1 MGNYGF
7 SYRGWRGST
16 LLVGG
21 NPMAVEKRKLSKTE
35 KRVIGIMSTVTV
47 LALLVF
53 AWVTYANDYYKAT
66 DVAKKAMLGT
76 VTVEVTETDDYY
88 LFSKG
93 AAISYVGPADGKG
106 IVFYP
111 GGKVD
116 EKAYAPML
124 LKLAEEGYEVYLVKM
139 PAKLA
144 IFGMNA
150 AEDIFEEANHI
161 KEWTM
166 MGHSLGGAMAASFSA
181 SHDKEVE
188 ALVLL
193 AAYSTEDLSELDIEV
208 YSFYGSEDKVLNM
221 EKYEEYRDNLP
232 EDVVEEVIEG
242 GNHANYAHYG
252 AQDGDGEARITREE
266 QQECVLDIFL
276 SMKN

>member
-1 MGNYGF
+1 M
-7 SYRGWRGST
+7 SS
-16 LLVGG
+16 
-21 NPMAVEKRKLSKTE
+21 EKRKLTRTE
-35 KRVIGIMSTVTV
+35 KRVILIMIVV
-47 LALLVF
+47 IVVALAIF
-53 AWVTYANDYYKAT
+53 AWLIYANDYYKAT

-76 VTVEVTETDDYY
+76 ENIEVTEEKDYY
-88 LFSKG
+88 VFSANG
-93 AAISYVGPADGKG
+93 EDTDADKG

-124 LKLAEEGYEVYLVKM
+124 LELAENGYEVYLIKM

-150 AEDIFEEANHI
+150 AEEVFQEASHI
-161 KEWTM
+161 ESWTM

-181 SHDKEVE
+181 AHDEEVD

-193 AAYSTEDLSELDIEV
+193 AAYSTEDLTSLEINV
-208 YSFYGSEDKVLNM
+208 YSFYGTEDKVLNM
-221 EKYEEYRDNLP
+221 EKYEEYYSNFP
-232 EDVVEEVIEG
+232 EDVIEEVIDG

-252 AQDGDGEARITREE
+252 AQDGDGEASITREE
-266 QQECVLDIFL
+266 QQECVLDVFL
-276 SMKN
+276 SVRKCDVITVQ

>member
-1 MGNYGF
+1 MN
-7 SYRGWRGST
+7 
-16 LLVGG
+16 
-21 NPMAVEKRKLSKTE
+21 KE
-35 KRVIGIMSTVTV
+35 KRVLTKGEKTVIRIMTIVAVVALGI
-47 LALLVF
+47 F
-53 AWVTYANDYYKAT
+53 AWGLYANDYYRAEAT
-66 DVAKKAMLGT
+66 AKKAMLGT
-76 VTVEVTETDDYY
+76 KKIDVQEKEDYY
-88 LFSKG
+88 VFSQKDEK
-93 AAISYVGPADGKG
+93 SEKG

-124 LKLAEEGYEVYLVKM
+124 VELAEEGYEVYLVKM

-150 AEDIFEEANHI
+150 ADDVFKAASHI
-161 KEWTM
+161 EEWTM

-181 SHDKEVE
+181 SHDAEVD

-193 AAYSTEDLSELDIEV
+193 AAYSTEDLNGLDMEV
-208 YSFYGSEDKVLNM
+208 FSFYGTEDKVLNM
-221 EKYEEYRDNLP
+221 EKYEEYFDNLP
-232 EDVVEEVIEG
+232 ETLVEEVIEG

-252 AQDGDGEARITREE
+252 AQEGDGEASITREE

-276 SMKN
+276 NVGN

>member
-1 MGNYGF
+1 M
-7 SYRGWRGST
+7 SS
-16 LLVGG
+16 
-21 NPMAVEKRKLSKTE
+21 EKRKLSKTE
-35 KRVIGIMSTVTV
+35 KRVVIIMTIAVIA
-47 LALLVF
+47 ALSVF
-53 AWVTYANDYYKAT
+53 AWLTYANDYYKAT
-66 DVAKKAMLGT
+66 DAAKKAMLGNEL
-76 VTVEVTETDDYY
+76 VEVVEEKDYY
-88 LFSKG
+88 IFTTNEEDSD
-93 AAISYVGPADGKG
+93 ADKG

-124 LKLAEEGYEVYLVKM
+124 LELAENGYEVYLIKM

-150 AEDIFEEANHI
+150 AEDVFEDAAHI
-161 KEWTM
+161 ESWTM

-181 SHDKEVE
+181 SHDEEVD

-193 AAYSTEDLSELDIEV
+193 AAYSTEDLKELDIDV

-221 EKYEEYRDNLP
+221 EKYKEYYSNLP
-232 EDVVEEVIEG
+232 EDVIEEVIEG

-252 AQDGDGEARITREE
+252 AQDGDGEAAITREE
-266 QQECVLDIFL
+266 QQECVLDVFL
-276 SMKN
+276 SVKRGEVEFIRYNEN